1 MVCGVGTGGG
11 SVGGGGGTSV
21 VETGAGTTEVDG
33 TVVVVVVV
41 VTGAE
46 ATSAPESLPH
56 PANAAAIAADAATA
70 HHLFART
77 PEFARTIE
85 EPDPTFAHPLL
96 LSDPTGETEA
106 VL

>member
-1 MVCGVGTGGG
+1 M
-11 SVGGGGGTSV
+11 GGGGGTSV
-21 VETGAGTTEVDG
+21 VGTGAGTTEVDG
-33 TVVVVVVV
+33 TVVVVVVVV

-70 HHLFART
+70 NHLFART

-85 EPDPTFAHPLL
+85 EPDPTFARPLL